1 MRTTSRFIPLLVGP
15 SKESRFCCSLLL
27 VWLHKPIYRNEC
39 KRPTFW
45 HKAAKHSDNSH
56 LARRVRTSAI
66 DGRPNGL
73 TSTLC
78 EQRFVNS
85 EDLNLA
91 FCVALSANWHSTGSC
106 SISVFKLINIG
117 SKKLYWLLKRSLAM
131 RS

>member
-27 VWLHKPIYRNEC
+27 VWLYKPIYRNEC

-66 DGRPNGL
+66 DSRPNGL

-85 EDLNLA
+85 EDLNVGKALA
-91 FCVALSANWHSTGSC
+91 FRRIFVYKYSIADLELSLN
-106 SISVFKLINIG
+106 
-117 SKKLYWLLKRSLAM
+117 SKGKIHGRTC
-131 RS
+131 